1 MVKHSGSPSTRQ
13 PARRAQ
19 QALTRRA
26 VLGASLGT
34 LAAASLP
41 ARVGAQTPPTI
52 SVIMVNSALNATLKA
67 WVQEDAKC
75 IINDSPFTSSSDTVS
90 RLAAPGGSSRY
101 DLMASSVEFSRV
113 PLMGAKAGEE
123 RVQPIDLSLIPNFAQ
138 LADAAQG
145 AIGQRDGKTYLVP
158 IFFGF
163 DTVLFNRDK
172 VPEDDA
178 YTNSWGAIFEDK
190 YAGRIGWYD
199 VAHQMMMA
207 AGLYLGHAAPETM
220 DAKDLEAVVKF
231 LIAKKKN
238 VRAMWTDYAVGT
250 NLMATGEIV
259 CTYGTVPMRVELQT
273 KGFNVAGA
281 RPKEGVLSV
290 TNVAYIPKDAKNPK
304 PAHAAINAL
313 LSARYAAE
321 LPKASGY
328 LSTSKLG
335 AAAFTEAQRK
345 ALGYGILDGSIKH
358 RGLLFPAQFNA
369 WLEGWNRVKSA

>member
-1 MVKHSGSPSTRQ
+1 MNKHSGSSGLPQS
-13 PARRAQ
+13 ARSAPT
-19 QALTRRA
+19 LTRRT
-26 VLGASLGT
+26 VLGASLGA

-52 SVIMVNSALNATLKA
+52 SVLMVNSALNATLKTF
-67 WVQEDAKC
+67 VQEEAKC
-75 IINDSPFTSSSDTVS
+75 VINDAAFTSSSDTVS

-101 DLMASSVEFSRV
+101 DLMAGSVEFSRV
-113 PLMGAKAGEE
+113 PLLGAKAGDE
-123 RVQPIDLSLIPNFAQ
+123 RVQPMDLSLIPNFAQ
-138 LADAAQG
+138 IADAAQG
-145 AIGQRDGKTYLVP
+145 AIGQRDGKVYLVP
-158 IFFGF
+158 IFFGY
-163 DTVLFNRDK
+163 DTVIFNRDK
-172 VPEDDA
+172 VPEDDP

-190 YAGRIGWYD
+190 YAGRIGWFD
-199 VAHQMMMA
+199 VAQQTIAA

-220 DAKDLEAVVKF
+220 DAKDLETVIKF

-273 KGFNVAGA
+273 KGFNVTGA

-304 PAHAAINAL
+304 PAHAAINAML
-313 LSARYAAE
+313 NTRYASE

-335 AAAFTEAQRK
+335 GAAFTAEQRK

-358 RGLLFPAQFNA
+358 HGLLFPAQFNA